1 MPKNFFF
8 YFSELNKIITFRL
21 LLIIP
26 FQECIKNINSTLKH
40 STMKSKLTIITL
52 FLIAFS
58 FNGFAQKDV
67 SDKSAEAIKEFKHT
81 NDKISK
87 YFNSAYGY
95 AVFPSIG
102 KGGLGV
108 GGAAGNG
115 TIYKGGAIVG
125 DCKMSQ
131 VTIGFQAGGQAYSE
145 VIFFKNAEAFNR
157 FVGDKF
163 EFAAQTSAVAVTAG
177 ASFDV
182 DYRDGILVFTHAKGG
197 LMYEASVGG
206 QKFKTEMR

>member
-1 MPKNFFF
+1 
-8 YFSELNKIITFRL
+8 
-21 LLIIP
+21 
-26 FQECIKNINSTLKH
+26 
-40 STMKSKLTIITL
+40 MKTKFTIITL
-52 FLIAFS
+52 FLLAFS
-58 FNGFAQKDV
+58 LNSFAQKDV
-67 SDKSAEAIKEFKHT
+67 SDKSAKAIEEFKKT
-81 NDKISK
+81 NDKINK
-87 YFNSAYGY
+87 YFTSAYGY

-108 GGAAGNG
+108 GAAAGNG
-115 TIYKGGAIVG
+115 TVYQGGAIVG

-145 VIFFKNAEAFNR
+145 IVFFKDKGAFDR
-157 FVGDKF
+157 FTGNKF
-163 EFAAQTSAVAVTAG
+163 EFAAQATAVAVTAG

-182 DYRDGILVFTHAKGG
+182 DYRDGILIFTHAKGG

>member
-1 MPKNFFF
+1 MK
-8 YFSELNKIITFRL
+8 
-21 LLIIP
+21 
-26 FQECIKNINSTLKH
+26 LKF
-40 STMKSKLTIITL
+40 TL
-52 FLIAFS
+52 FTLMLICLTMS
-58 FNGFAQKDV
+58 SFAQKNV
-67 SDKSAEAIKEFKHT
+67 ESKSAEAIAEFKKT
-81 NDKISK
+81 NDKINK
-87 YFNSAYGY
+87 YFNTAYGY

-115 TIYKGGAIVG
+115 TIYRGGATVG
-125 DCKMSQ
+125 DCKMTQ

-145 VIFFKNAEAFNR
+145 LIFFKDKAAFDR
-157 FVGDKF
+157 FTGDKF
-163 EFAAQTSAVAVTAG
+163 EFAAQATAVAVTAG

-182 DYRDGILVFTHAKGG
+182 DYRDGILIFTHAKGG

>member
-1 MPKNFFF
+1 M
-8 YFSELNKIITFRL
+8 
-21 LLIIP
+21 LLIYRP
-26 FQECIKNINSTLKH
+26 YVLFSVVAYYSLIKLYN
-40 STMKSKLTIITL
+40 MKSKFSIIVL

-58 FNGFAQKDV
+58 FNGIAQKDV
-67 SDKSAEAIKEFKHT
+67 SAKSAEAIKELKQT

-87 YFNSAYGY
+87 YFSTAYGY

-108 GGAAGNG
+108 GGATGNG
-115 TIYKGGAIVG
+115 TLYRGGSIVG
-125 DCKMSQ
+125 DCRMSQ

-145 VIFFKNAEAFNR
+145 VVFFKDKGAFDR
-157 FVGDKF
+157 FTGDKF
-163 EFAAQTSAVAVTAG
+163 EFAAQATAVAVTAG

-182 DYRDGILVFTHAKGG
+182 DYRDGILIFTHAKGG

>member
-1 MPKNFFF
+1 MK
-8 YFSELNKIITFRL
+8 
-21 LLIIP
+21 
-26 FQECIKNINSTLKH
+26 LKF
-40 STMKSKLTIITL
+40 TMITL
-52 FLIAFS
+52 FLLAFS
-58 FNGFAQKDV
+58 INSYAQKDV
-67 SDKSAEAIKEFKHT
+67 SEKSTEAINEFKKT
-81 NDKISK
+81 NDKINK

-102 KGGLGV
+102 KGGLGI

-115 TIYKGGAIVG
+115 TVYRGGSIVG
-125 DCKMSQ
+125 DSKMSQ
-131 VTIGFQAGGQAYSE
+131 ITIGFQAGGQAYSE
-145 VIFFKNAEAFNR
+145 IIFFEDKAAYDR

-163 EFAAQTSAVAVTAG
+163 EFAAQATAVAVTAG

-182 DYRDGILVFTHAKGG
+182 GYRNGILIFTHAKGG

>member
-1 MPKNFFF
+1 
-8 YFSELNKIITFRL
+8 
-21 LLIIP
+21 
-26 FQECIKNINSTLKH
+26 
-40 STMKSKLTIITL
+40 MKTKLTIITL

-58 FNGFAQKDV
+58 FSSYAQKDV
-67 SDKSAEAIKEFKHT
+67 SEKSAEAIQEFKKT
-81 NDKISK
+81 NDKINK
-87 YFNSAYGY
+87 YFNSAYAY

-115 TIYKGGAIVG
+115 TLYRGGAIVG
-125 DCKMSQ
+125 DSKMTQ

-145 VIFFKNAEAFNR
+145 IIFFKNKEAFDR
-157 FVGDKF
+157 FTGDKF
-163 EFAAQTSAVAVTAG
+163 EFAAQATAVAVTAG

-182 DYRDGILVFTHAKGG
+182 DYRDGILIFTHAKGG

-206 QKFKTEMR
+206 QKFKSEMR

>member
-1 MPKNFFF
+1 
-8 YFSELNKIITFRL
+8 
-21 LLIIP
+21 
-26 FQECIKNINSTLKH
+26 
-40 STMKSKLTIITL
+40 MKTKFTIITL
-52 FLIAFS
+52 FLLAFS
-58 FNGFAQKDV
+58 FGSYAQKDV

-81 NDKISK
+81 NDKITK

-108 GGAAGNG
+108 GGATGNG
-115 TIYKGGAIVG
+115 TIYRGGAVVG
-125 DCKMSQ
+125 DCRMSQ
-131 VTIGFQAGGQAYSE
+131 VTVGFQAGGQAYSE
-145 VIFFKNAEAFNR
+145 VIFFKDKAAFDR
-157 FVGDKF
+157 FTGDKF
-163 EFAAQTSAVAVTAG
+163 EFAAQATAVAVTAG

-182 DYRDGILVFTHAKGG
+182 DYRDGILIFTHAKGG

>member
-1 MPKNFFF
+1 MKA
-8 YFSELNKIITFRL
+8 RL
-21 LLIIP
+21 
-26 FQECIKNINSTLKH
+26 TL
-40 STMKSKLTIITL
+40 ITL

-58 FNGFAQKDV
+58 FGAYAQKDV
-67 SDKSAEAIKEFKHT
+67 SEKSAEAIQEFKET
-81 NDKISK
+81 NDRISK
-87 YFNSAYGY
+87 YFNTAYGY

-108 GGAAGNG
+108 GGATGNG
-115 TIYKGGAIVG
+115 TLYRGGSIVG
-125 DCKMSQ
+125 DCKMTQ
-131 VTIGFQAGGQAYSE
+131 VTVGFQAGGQAYSE
-145 VIFFKNAEAFNR
+145 VIFFEDKDAFDR
-157 FVGDKF
+157 FTGDKF
-163 EFAAQTSAVAVTAG
+163 EFAAQATAVAVTAG

>member
-1 MPKNFFF
+1 
-8 YFSELNKIITFRL
+8 
-21 LLIIP
+21 
-26 FQECIKNINSTLKH
+26 
-40 STMKSKLTIITL
+40 MKSKFTIITL

-58 FNGFAQKDV
+58 FNSYAQKDV
-67 SDKSAEAIKEFKHT
+67 SEKSTEAIKEFKHT
-81 NDKISK
+81 NDKIGK
-87 YFNSAYGY
+87 YFSSAYGY
-95 AVFPSIG
+95 AVFPSVG

-115 TIYKGGAIVG
+115 TIYRGGAIVG

-145 VIFFKNAEAFNR
+145 VIFFESADAYNR

-182 DYRDGILVFTHAKGG
+182 GYRDGILVFTMAKGG

>member
-1 MPKNFFF
+1 MNTKF
-8 YFSELNKIITFRL
+8 
-21 LLIIP
+21 
-26 FQECIKNINSTLKH
+26 
-40 STMKSKLTIITL
+40 TIIAL
-52 FLIAFS
+52 FLMTFS
-58 FNGFAQKDV
+58 LSSYAQKDV
-67 SDKSAEAIKEFKHT
+67 SEKSTEAIKEFKRT
-81 NDKISK
+81 NDKIGK
-87 YFNSAYGY
+87 YFSSAYGY
-95 AVFPSIG
+95 AVFPSVG

-125 DCKMSQ
+125 DCKLSQ
-131 VTIGFQAGGQAYSE
+131 ITVGFQAGGQAYSE
-145 VIFFKNAEAFNR
+145 VIFFESAEAYNR
-157 FVGDKF
+157 FTGDKF

-197 LMYEASVGG
+197 LMYEATVGG